1 MKQKARK
8 LKAEALGFEAILCC
22 NEEGGKSLGVGG
34 IKCII
39 DFCLTSYGIL
49 SIFKAFAQEK

>member
-8 LKAEALGFEAILCC
+8 LKAEALGFEEILCC

-34 IKCII
+34 RKWII
-39 DFCLTSYGIL
+39 DFCLAGYDIL